1 MAVDDEQPVVVIA
14 GPTGVGKTE
23 FSVRVAEEAHGEIVN
38 YDSIQLYRGFDI
50 GSAKPSRELRAR
62 IPHHLFDIV
71 DPSEGMNAAH
81 YGSLAAST
89 CSEIASRDR
98 RAVLTGG
105 TGFYLRAFLN
115 GLPEMGPR
123 HEETRS
129 RVQRIRQ
136 RKGGEERLYRML
148 QRVDPA
154 TAARLAVGD
163 RHRIE
168 RALEIYVTT
177 GLPISAWPR
186 PTSTD
191 RKRRATVI
199 ALALERSA
207 LVQRLDA
214 RVEAMYDGGL
224 IEETRA
230 LLDRFPATC
239 RPFSSIGYA
248 EAVQVI
254 IGRIDRPSAIS
265 ETKRRTRAYAKR
277 QMTWLRGEPD
287 IVWLDAAHGIKD
299 NLATALRHIERH
311 RPFEESPA

>member
-1 MAVDDEQPVVVIA
+1 MALDREQPVVVIA

-50 GSAKPSRELRAR
+50 GSAKPPGELRAR
-62 IPHHLFDIV
+62 IPHHLFDVV
-71 DPSEGMNAAH
+71 DPTEEMNAAQ
-81 YGSLAAST
+81 YGGLAAST
-89 CSEIASRDR
+89 CSEIASRGR

-105 TGFYLRAFLN
+105 TGFYLRAFLS
-115 GLPEMGPR
+115 GLPEMAPR

-129 RVQRIRQ
+129 RVRRIRE
-136 RKGGEERLYRML
+136 RKGGEERLYRLL

-154 TAARLAVGD
+154 TAARLAASD

-168 RALEIYVTT
+168 RALEVYVTT
-177 GLPISAWPR
+177 GLPISTWPR
-186 PTSTD
+186 PTAGE

-199 ALALERSA
+199 ALGLERSA

-224 IEETRA
+224 IEETHA
-230 LLDRFPATC
+230 LLERYPATC

-248 EAVQVI
+248 EAVQVL
-254 IGRIDRPSAIS
+254 IGRIDRSSAII

-287 IVWLDAAHGIKD
+287 IVWLDAARGIKD
-299 NLATALRHIERH
+299 NLAAALRQIEFDH
-311 RPFEESPA
+311 PIEESPT